1 MMWWEAMIRR
11 VRPASSK
18 GGYES
23 GTERHANMSVWAWVI
38 VGASAYLVLSV
49 VVAVALSATLRR
61 IGHDA
66 SDLLEPESWA
76 PAPVTRKEIQE
87 EQEALAEW
95 TPLPGRLGA
104 RVRSFARHGGHSWS
118 SSTSASRRSR

>member
-1 MMWWEAMIRR
+1 

-18 GGYES
+18 GGNES
-23 GTERHANMSVWAWVI
+23 VTERNADMSVWSWLI

-61 IGHDA
+61 IGHNA
-66 SDLLEPESWA
+66 SDLLEPESRA
-76 PAPVTRKEIQE
+76 TAALARKEIQE

-95 TPLPGRLGA
+95 MPLSERLSA
-104 RVRSFARHGGHSWS
+104 RVRSLAGHVARSWS
-118 SSTSASRRSR
+118 SSTHASRRSQ